1 MQHLCFLLYILSL
14 CTGTVAITSSLLFYT
29 QYRRRVVIYFSL
41 LLGMILL
48 LVASKMIVLYQAI
61 ALFPS
66 MQLAGSIGLIMEKA
80 AYCLGLAIGPHFA
93 FYLIGLRMTSRKAY
107 IFGLLT
113 VLYAGLTIAE
123 LLPAFHTISE
133 FIRLGAGLVIL
144 FGTYIFLCILGAVR
158 LGTVGDRILGR
169 VMVSFFML
177 SILLLP
183 FALYKY
189 IYQTPFLPYHIENP
203 LSLLLV
209 TILSIV
215 FAFIFFNKPAFLE
228 KGGLSDYFK
237 KRYNLTDR
245 EQEIIAG
252 VLQGL
257 SNVQIGEKMFIS
269 TRTVES
275 HLYNIFQKTAI
286 KSRVQL
292 VNLILTNSKEIPNSK
307 SG

>member
-14 CTGTVAITSSLLFYT
+14 CTGMVAITASLLFYT
-29 QYRRRVVIYFSL
+29 QYRRKVVIYFSL
-41 LLGMILL
+41 LLGTVLL
-48 LVASKMIVLYQAI
+48 LVSSRMIVLYQVI

-66 MQLAGSIGLIMEKA
+66 AELARGIGLIMEKA
-80 AYCLGLAIGPHFA
+80 AYCLGLAVGPHFA
-93 FYLIGLRMTSRKAY
+93 FYLIGLRMTPRKTFV
-107 IFGLLT
+107 FGLLT
-113 VLYAGLTIAE
+113 VLYAALTIAE
-123 LLPAFHTISE
+123 LLPVFHQISE

-158 LGTVGDRILGR
+158 LRTVGDRILGR
-169 VMVSFFML
+169 VLVSFFVL
-177 SILLLP
+177 SIVLLP
-183 FALYKY
+183 FTLYKY

-203 LSLLLV
+203 LSLLCV
-209 TILSIV
+209 TVLSIV
-215 FAFIFFNKPAFLE
+215 FAFIFFNKPPFLE

-237 KRYNLTDR
+237 KRYSLTDR

-257 SNVQIGEKMFIS
+257 SNSQISEKMFIS

-292 VNLILTNSKEIPNSK
+292 VNLILTNSREIPNSK